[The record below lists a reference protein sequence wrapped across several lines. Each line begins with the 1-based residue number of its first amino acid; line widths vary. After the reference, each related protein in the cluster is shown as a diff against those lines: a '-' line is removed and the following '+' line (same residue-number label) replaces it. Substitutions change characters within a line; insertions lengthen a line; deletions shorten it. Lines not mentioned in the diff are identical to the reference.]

1 MVETKNGP
9 TVDKLFTKRT
19 VLISG
24 GLGDIGRATA
34 LEFARLGAAIAIGD
48 MNPASQAEALLNE
61 LGQLGVATH
70 YTQVDVRE
78 ADAVQNWVLA
88 VENSLGVADIIIAN
102 AAIVTARRIH
112 EITPEQWSN
121 EIRVNLDGAFFMTQ
135 SATARLLA
143 HGLPGRVVFVG
154 SWAAHAVHPHIP
166 AYSVAKAGLRMLC
179 QCMALELAPHQIL
192 VNEIAPGY
200 VNAGLSAK
208 LWEKEPARAEEA
220 RQRVPIRKLISAEA
234 VARQVVYLCH
244 PDNEH
249 MTGSTLLMDGGLS
262 L

>member
-1 MVETKNGP
+1 MDT
-9 TVDKLFTKRT
+9 LFAKST

-24 GLGDIGRATA
+24 GLGDIGRAIA
-34 LEFARLGAAIAIGD
+34 LEFARQGAAVALGD
-48 MNPASQAEALLNE
+48 ISPANQAAAFLHELN
-61 LGQLGVATH
+61 QLGIRPH
-70 YTQVDVRE
+70 YTQVDVTDAE
-78 ADAVQNWVLA
+78 AVRAWVLD
-88 VENSLGVADIIIAN
+88 VEKTLGTANIIIAN
-102 AAIVTARRIH
+102 AATVTPKRVH
-112 EITPEQWSN
+112 QITPEEWSS
-121 EIRVNLDGAFFMTQ
+121 ELRVNLDGAFFLSQ

-179 QCMALELAPHQIL
+179 QCLALELAPHQIL

-200 VNAGLSAK
+200 VNAGLSAR
-208 LWEKEPARAEEA
+208 LWEKEPALIEQA
-220 RQRVPIRKLISAEA
+220 RERVPTHKLISAEA